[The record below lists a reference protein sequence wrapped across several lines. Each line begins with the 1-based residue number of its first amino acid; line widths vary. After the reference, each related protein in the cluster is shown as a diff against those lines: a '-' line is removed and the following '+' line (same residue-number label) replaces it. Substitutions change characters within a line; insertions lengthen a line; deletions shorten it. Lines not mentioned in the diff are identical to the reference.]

1 MIKLKSTHEILTMPW
16 KESTNCI
23 PIGGKIPPTWKG
35 NTPLTINDIHFWEEL
50 YYEPGNIGVYISWSP
65 YEEFYLIA
73 YNLFVNQKFG
83 IETFNGADACYKV
96 SENISKLG
104 IILPVRSIYT
114 NSG

>member
-50 YYEPGNIGVYISWSP
+50 YHEPGNIGVYISWSP
-65 YEEFYLIA
+65 YEEFYMIA
-73 YNLFVNQKFG
+73 YNLFATQPFGTKTFYGSNAALEVVN
-83 IETFNGADACYKV
+83 TL
-96 SENISKLG
+96 SKLR
-104 IILPVRSIYT
+104 IDLPINKIWIR
-114 NSG
+114 